1 MGGFNPL
8 QWGSDPTQFNP
19 PPADPTQDLQQNSS
33 LMDYL
38 KRNAQPTPSTTTQP
52 LPSTTTPAQS
62 GYTPQD
68 PTQQLEQQVGPAQA
82 TLGQGLQNQQQP
94 QGQGGQQPPQA
105 DPWESLKS
113 NLIQQY
119 NANQQPP
126 ASGGLLKRMLTGF
139 LSGGGAA
146 MMRDAGLQTPEQQQ
160 QTRLNNITSISNA
173 QALDQFRQAQAQSLA
188 MVNVQLPSG
197 EVVQMPANSAAKVY
211 ASQVR
216 AQTQQPSTDPKEM
229 YGRRLA
235 YLLQNGIDPSTDTQ
249 LQQIASA
256 QQDFTAKPPADTATA
271 AKSAYMGI
279 IGKMQAAG
287 ALPPDYLTSPQHLSA
302 AIQAAG
308 KKGVLTPAEVQQGTG
323 FMATYT
329 TPAATAANVNVKI
342 DASQAQQ
349 GRELGYAFDP
359 RTQQTVAATQADA
372 NAQGLTAWRKVGEN
386 DIRQD
391 TLLNNRLSDVT
402 NKINRYNQTLQTPL
416 SDHDKGNVAGMLTD
430 LKLDTSGVSVP
441 MDRFNAA
448 VNAENLSHLDNPQAA
463 QNRLIA
469 YQNAREAMIG
479 YQRVLSGSARS
490 SDKSLEMNLATLPSP
505 AMPEDFSRNAI
516 GQFKENLGIV
526 SQGIPRIPGVQ
537 SPGDVERQFQQP
549 QSPVNVNQPPQFDF
563 DPASNSLKPH
573 SSGLSQF
580 LQHTRNGASYAGG
593 VIQGIGAAEQNW
605 LRQHNLMGGK

>member
-1 MGGFNPL
+1 MGGSFGIPDL
-8 QWGSDPTQFNP
+8 GGIVGGP
-19 PPADPTQDLQQNSS
+19 PPADPTQDSQQNSS
-33 LMDYL
+33 LIDYL
-38 KRNAQPTPSTTTQP
+38 KRAAQPTPSTTTQP

-82 TLGQGLQNQQQP
+82 QLGQALQNQQTQGP
-94 QGQGGQQPPQA
+94 QQGQGGQQPPQA

-119 NANQQPP
+119 NQNQPPP

-146 MMRDAGLQTPEQQQ
+146 MMRDAGLASPDQLQQQ
-160 QTRLNNITSISNA
+160 RLQNINSISTAQSLDQYRAAQA
-173 QALDQFRQAQAQSLA
+173 QALQ

-235 YLLQNGIDPSTDTQ
+235 YLLQSGIDPSTDTQ

-287 ALPPDYLTSPQHLSA
+287 ALPQDYLTSPQHLSA

-308 KKGVLTPAEVQQGTG
+308 KRGVLTPAEVQQGTG

-342 DASQAQQ
+342 DATQAQQ
-349 GRELGYAFDP
+349 GKELGYAFDP
-359 RTQQTVAATQADA
+359 KTQQTVAATQADA
-372 NAQGLTAWRKVGEN
+372 NSNGLTAWRKVGEN

-391 TLLNNRLSDVT
+391 TLLNNRLTDVT
-402 NKINRYNQTLQTPL
+402 NKINRYDQTLQTPL
-416 SDHDKGNVAGMLTD
+416 SDFDKGNIAGLQTD
-430 LKLDTSGVSVP
+430 LKLDTSGVSIP
-441 MDRFNAA
+441 FDRVNAA
-448 VNAENLSHLDNPQAA
+448 LNAENLSNMSPAA
-463 QNRLIA
+463 KNRVIA
-469 YQNAREAMIG
+469 YWNAREAMIS
-479 YQRVLSGSARS
+479 YQRVLSGSGRS
-490 SDKSLEMNLATLPSP
+490 SDKSLEMNLQTLPNPS
-505 AMPEDFSRNAI
+505 MPEEFSRNAI

-526 SQGIPRIPGVQ
+526 TQGIPRIPGVQ
-537 SPGDVERQFQQP
+537 SPADVERQFQSQFSVP
-549 QSPVNVNQPPQFDF
+549 SFGQFNQAPEYNY
-563 DPASNSLKPH
+563 DPGSNSLTPL
-573 SSGLSQF
+573 GP
-580 LQHTRNGASYAGG
+580 
-593 VIQGIGAAEQNW
+593 
-605 LRQHNLMGGK
+605 GGKRNPF

>member
-1 MGGFNPL
+1 MGGSFGIPDL
-8 QWGSDPTQFNP
+8 GGIVGGP
-19 PPADPTQDLQQNSS
+19 PPVDPTQDPQQNSS
-33 LMDYL
+33 LMDFL
-38 KRNAQPTPSTTTQP
+38 KRNAQPTPSTATQP
-52 LPSTTTPAQS
+52 LPSTTTPAPS

-82 TLGQGLQNQQQP
+82 TLGQGLQAQQQQLP
-94 QGQGGQQPPQA
+94 QQPGPQQPGQPGGQGQGGPQA
-105 DPWESLKS
+105 DPWETLKQG
-113 NLIQQY
+113 LIQQY

-139 LSGGGAA
+139 LSGAGAA
-146 MMRDAGLQTPEQQQ
+146 MQRDAGLPSPDQQQ
-160 QTRLNNITSISNA
+160 QQRLNNIASISTAQSLDQYRAAQA
-173 QALDQFRQAQAQSLA
+173 QALQ
-188 MVNVQLPSG
+188 MVNVQLPNG
-197 EVVQMPANSAAKVY
+197 DVVQMPANSAAKVY
-211 ASQVR
+211 AAQSR
-216 AQTQQPSTDPKEM
+216 PQTQTTDPKEM
-229 YGRRLA
+229 YGQRLA
-235 YLLQNGIDPSTDTQ
+235 YLLRSGIDPSSDTQ
-249 LQQIASA
+249 LQQIAQA

-372 NAQGLTAWRKVGEN
+372 TNQGLTAWRKVGEN

-416 SDHDKGNVAGMLTD
+416 SDYDKGNIAGLQTD
-430 LKLDTSGVSVP
+430 LKLDTSGISVP
-441 MDRFNAA
+441 FDRVNAA
-448 VNAENLSHLDNPQAA
+448 LNSENLRTMSPAA
-463 QNRLIA
+463 KNRVIA
-469 YQNAREAMIG
+469 YWNAREAMIG

-490 SDKSLEMNLATLPSP
+490 SDKSLEMNLQTLPNPS
-505 AMPEDFSRNAI
+505 MPEDFSRNAI

-537 SPGDVERQFQQP
+537 SPADVERQFQQP
-549 QSPVNVNQPPQFDF
+549 QSANVNQAPEYNY
-563 DPASNSLKPH
+563 DPGSNSLMPL
-573 SSGLSQF
+573 GP
-580 LQHTRNGASYAGG
+580 
-593 VIQGIGAAEQNW
+593 
-605 LRQHNLMGGK
+605 GGKRNPF

>member
-1 MGGFNPL
+1 VAH
-8 QWGSDPTQFNP
+8 P
-19 PPADPTQDLQQNSS
+19 PVDPTQDPQQNSS
-33 LMDYL
+33 LMDFL
-38 KRNAQPTPSTTTQP
+38 KRNAQPTPSTATQP
-52 LPSTTTPAQS
+52 LPSTTTPAPS

-82 TLGQGLQNQQQP
+82 TLGQGLQAQQQQLP
-94 QGQGGQQPPQA
+94 QQPGPQQPGQPGGQGQGGPQA
-105 DPWESLKS
+105 DPWETLKQG
-113 NLIQQY
+113 LIQQY

-126 ASGGLLKRMLTGF
+126 ASGGPLKRMLTGF
-139 LSGGGAA
+139 LSGAGAA
-146 MMRDAGLQTPEQQQ
+146 MQRDAGLPSPDQQQ
-160 QTRLNNITSISNA
+160 QQRLNNIASISTAQSLDQYRAAQA
-173 QALDQFRQAQAQSLA
+173 QALQ
-188 MVNVQLPSG
+188 MVNVQLPNG
-197 EVVQMPANSAAKVY
+197 DVVQMPANSAAKVY
-211 ASQVR
+211 AAQSR
-216 AQTQQPSTDPKEM
+216 PQTQTTDPKEM
-229 YGRRLA
+229 YGQRLA
-235 YLLQNGIDPSTDTQ
+235 YLLRSGIDPSSDTQ
-249 LQQIASA
+249 LQQIAQA

-287 ALPPDYLTSPQHLSA
+287 ALPPDYLTSPQHLSS

-372 NAQGLTAWRKVGEN
+372 TNQGLTAWRKVGEN

-416 SDHDKGNVAGMLTD
+416 SDYDKGNIAGLQTD
-430 LKLDTSGVSVP
+430 LKLDTSGISVP
-441 MDRFNAA
+441 FDRVNAA
-448 VNAENLSHLDNPQAA
+448 LNSENLRTMSPAA
-463 QNRLIA
+463 KNRVIA
-469 YQNAREAMIG
+469 YWNAREAMIG

-490 SDKSLEMNLATLPSP
+490 SDKSLEMNLQTLPNPS
-505 AMPEDFSRNAI
+505 MPEDFSRNAI

-537 SPGDVERQFQQP
+537 SPADVERQFQQP
-549 QSPVNVNQPPQFDF
+549 QSANVNQAPEYNY
-563 DPASNSLKPH
+563 DPGSNSLMPL
-573 SSGLSQF
+573 GP
-580 LQHTRNGASYAGG
+580 
-593 VIQGIGAAEQNW
+593 
-605 LRQHNLMGGK
+605 GGKRNPF

>member
-8 QWGSDPTQFNP
+8 QWGSDPTQP
-19 PPADPTQDLQQNSS
+19 QPAPDPTQDPQQSPS

-38 KRNAQPTPSTTTQP
+38 KRNAQPTPTTT
-52 LPSTTTPAQS
+52 AQS

-68 PTQQLEQQVGPAQA
+68 PTQLLEQQIGPAQA
-82 TLGQGLQNQQQP
+82 TLGQGLQQQQSQGP
-94 QGQGGQQPPQA
+94 QQGQGGQQPPQA

-119 NANQQPP
+119 NQNTQPP

-139 LSGGGAA
+139 LNGAGAA
-146 MMRDAGLQTPEQQQ
+146 MARDAGLATPDQLQQQ
-160 QTRLNNITSISNA
+160 RLQNINSISTAQSLDQYRAAQA
-173 QALDQFRQAQAQSLA
+173 QALQ

-211 ASQVR
+211 AAQSR
-216 AQTQQPSTDPKEM
+216 PQTQSTDPKEM
-229 YGRRLA
+229 YGQRLA
-235 YLLQNGIDPSTDTQ
+235 FLLRSGIDPSTDTQ
-249 LQQIASA
+249 LQQIAQA

-372 NAQGLTAWRKVGEN
+372 NSHGLTAWRKVGEN

-391 TLLNNRLSDVT
+391 TLLNNRLTDVT
-402 NKINRYNQTLQTPL
+402 NKINRYDQTLQTPL
-416 SDHDKGNVAGMLTD
+416 SDFDKGNIAGLQTD
-430 LKLDTSGVSVP
+430 LKLDTSGISVP
-441 MDRFNAA
+441 FDRVNAA
-448 VNAENLSHLDNPQAA
+448 LNSENLSNMSPAA
-463 QNRLIA
+463 KNRVIA
-469 YQNAREAMIG
+469 YWNAREAMIG
-479 YQRVLSGSARS
+479 YQRVLSGSGRS
-490 SDKSLEMNLATLPSP
+490 SDKSLEMNLQTLPNPS
-505 AMPEDFSRNAI
+505 MPEDFSRNAI

-526 SQGIPRIPGVQ
+526 TQGIPRIPGVQ
-537 SPGDVERQFQQP
+537 SPADVERQFQQP
-549 QSPVNVNQPPQFDF
+549 QYSVPSFGQFNQAAPEYNY
-563 DPASNSLKPH
+563 DPRTQSLTPL
-573 SSGLSQF
+573 GP
-580 LQHTRNGASYAGG
+580 
-593 VIQGIGAAEQNW
+593 
-605 LRQHNLMGGK
+605 GGKRNPF

>member
-1 MGGFNPL
+1 MGGSFGIPDL
-8 QWGSDPTQFNP
+8 GGIIGGP
-19 PPADPTQDLQQNSS
+19 PPVDPTQDPQQNSS

-38 KRNAQPTPSTTTQP
+38 KRNAQPTTSTTTQP
-52 LPSTTTPAQS
+52 LPSTTTSAQS

-82 TLGQGLQNQQQP
+82 TLGQGLQNQQQSQGP
-94 QGQGGQQPPQA
+94 QQAQQAPQA
-105 DPWESLKS
+105 DPWESLKA

-146 MMRDAGLQTPEQQQ
+146 MMRDAGLPTLDQQQ

-173 QALDQFRQAQAQSLA
+173 QALDQFRQAQAQSLQ

-216 AQTQQPSTDPKEM
+216 AQTQQPSTDPKEI

-441 MDRFNAA
+441 MDRFNAV

-479 YQRVLSGSARS
+479 YQRVLSGSSRS

-549 QSPVNVNQPPQFDF
+549 QSPANVNQPPQFDF

>member
-8 QWGSDPTQFNP
+8 EWGSDPTQFNP
-19 PPADPTQDLQQNSS
+19 PPADPTQDPQQSSS
-33 LMDYL
+33 LMDFL

-52 LPSTTTPAQS
+52 LPSTTTAAQS

-68 PTQQLEQQVGPAQA
+68 PTQQLEQQIGPAQA
-82 TLGQGLQNQQQP
+82 QLGQALQNQQP
-94 QGQGGQQPPQA
+94 QGPQQGGQQPPQA

-113 NLIQQY
+113 NLIDQY
-119 NANQQPP
+119 NANTQPP

-139 LSGGGAA
+139 LSGAGTA
-146 MMRDAGLQTPEQQQ
+146 MMRDAGLSTPDQLQQQ
-160 QTRLNNITSISNA
+160 RLQNINSISTA
-173 QALDQFRQAQAQSLA
+173 QSLDQYRAAQAQALA
-188 MVNVQLPSG
+188 MVNVQLPNG

-256 QQDFTAKPPADTATA
+256 QQDFTAKSPADTATA

-342 DASQAQQ
+342 DAGQAQQ

-359 RTQQTVAATQADA
+359 RTQQTVAATQSDA

-391 TLLNNRLSDVT
+391 TLLNNRLTDVT

-430 LKLDTSGVSVP
+430 LKLDTSGISVP
-441 MDRFNAA
+441 MYRFNAA
-448 VNAENLSHLDNPQAA
+448 VNAENLSNLDNPQAA

-479 YQRVLSGSARS
+479 YQRVLSGSGRS

-516 GQFKENLGIV
+516 QQFKENLGIV
-526 SQGIPRIPGVQ
+526 SQGIPRMPGVQ
-537 SPGDVERQFQQP
+537 SPADVERQFQP
-549 QSPVNVNQPPQFDF
+549 QFSVPSFGQFNQPPEYNY
-563 DPASNSLKPH
+563 DPRTNSLTPL
-573 SSGLSQF
+573 GP
-580 LQHTRNGASYAGG
+580 
-593 VIQGIGAAEQNW
+593 
-605 LRQHNLMGGK
+605 GGKRNPF

>member
-1 MGGFNPL
+1 M
-8 QWGSDPTQFNP
+8 GSDPTQFNP
-19 PPADPTQDLQQNSS
+19 PPADPTQDPQQSSS
-33 LMDYL
+33 LMDFL

-52 LPSTTTPAQS
+52 LPSTTTAAQS

-68 PTQQLEQQVGPAQA
+68 PTQQLEQQIGPAQA
-82 TLGQGLQNQQQP
+82 QLGQALQNQQP
-94 QGQGGQQPPQA
+94 QGPQQGGQQPPQA

-113 NLIQQY
+113 NLIDQY
-119 NANQQPP
+119 NANTQPP

-139 LSGGGAA
+139 LSGAGTA
-146 MMRDAGLQTPEQQQ
+146 MMRDAGLSTPDQLQQQ
-160 QTRLNNITSISNA
+160 RLQNINSISTA
-173 QALDQFRQAQAQSLA
+173 QSLDQYRAAQAQALA
-188 MVNVQLPSG
+188 MVNVQLPNG

-256 QQDFTAKPPADTATA
+256 QQDFTAKSPADTATA

-342 DASQAQQ
+342 DAGQAQQ

-359 RTQQTVAATQADA
+359 RTQQTVAATQSDA
-372 NAQGLTAWRKVGEN
+372 NAQGLTAWRKVGDN

-391 TLLNNRLSDVT
+391 TLLNNRLTDVT

-430 LKLDTSGVSVP
+430 LKLDTSGISVP
-441 MDRFNAA
+441 MYRFNAA
-448 VNAENLSHLDNPQAA
+448 VNAENLSNLDNPQAA

-479 YQRVLSGSARS
+479 YQRVLSGSGRS

-516 GQFKENLGIV
+516 QQFKENLGIV
-526 SQGIPRIPGVQ
+526 SQGIPRMPGVQ
-537 SPGDVERQFQQP
+537 SPADVERQFQP
-549 QSPVNVNQPPQFDF
+549 QFSVPSFGQFNQPPEYNY
-563 DPASNSLKPH
+563 DPRTNSLTPL
-573 SSGLSQF
+573 GP
-580 LQHTRNGASYAGG
+580 
-593 VIQGIGAAEQNW
+593 
-605 LRQHNLMGGK
+605 GGKRNPF

>member
-1 MGGFNPL
+1 MGGFNAV

-19 PPADPTQDLQQNSS
+19 PATDPTQDPQQSSS
-33 LMDYL
+33 LMDFL

-52 LPSTTTPAQS
+52 LPSTTAPGQS

-82 TLGQGLQNQQQP
+82 TLGQGLQNQQQTQGP
-94 QGQGGQQPPQA
+94 QQAQQPPQA

-119 NANQQPP
+119 NANAQPP

-139 LSGGGAA
+139 LSGAGTA
-146 MMRDAGLQTPEQQQ
+146 MMRDAGLASPDQLQQQ
-160 QTRLNNITSISNA
+160 RLQNISSISTAQSLDQYRAAQA
-173 QALDQFRQAQAQSLA
+173 QALQ

-235 YLLQNGIDPSTDTQ
+235 YLLQNGIDPTSDQQ
-249 LQQIASA
+249 LQQIAQA

-287 ALPPDYLTSPQHLSA
+287 SLPPDYLTSPQHLSA

-308 KKGVLTPAEVQQGTG
+308 RKGVLTPAEVQQGTG

-342 DASQAQQ
+342 DAGLAQQ
-349 GRELGYAFDP
+349 GKELGYAFDP

-372 NAQGLTAWRKVGEN
+372 NSHGLTAWRKVGEN

-391 TLLNNRLSDVT
+391 TLLNNRLTDVT

-416 SDHDKGNVAGMLTD
+416 SDSDKGNIAGLQTD

-441 MDRFNAA
+441 FDRVNAA
-448 VNAENLSHLDNPQAA
+448 LNAENLSNMSPAA
-463 QNRLIA
+463 KNRVIA
-469 YQNAREAMIG
+469 YWNAREAMIG
-479 YQRVLSGSARS
+479 YQRVLSGSGRS
-490 SDKSLEMNLATLPSP
+490 SDKSLEMNLQTLPNPS
-505 AMPEDFSRNAI
+505 MPEDFSRNAI

-526 SQGIPRIPGVQ
+526 TQGIPRIPGVQ
-537 SPGDVERQFQQP
+537 SPADVERQFQSQFSVP
-549 QSPVNVNQPPQFDF
+549 SFGQFNQAPEYNY
-563 DPASNSLKPH
+563 DPGSNSLTPL
-573 SSGLSQF
+573 GP
-580 LQHTRNGASYAGG
+580 
-593 VIQGIGAAEQNW
+593 
-605 LRQHNLMGGK
+605 GGKRNPF

>member
-1 MGGFNPL
+1 MSGFNAV
-8 QWGSDPTQFNP
+8 QWGSDPTQP
-19 PPADPTQDLQQNSS
+19 QVDPTQDPQQSPS

-38 KRNAQPTPSTTTQP
+38 KRNAQPTPTTTQP
-52 LPSTTTPAQS
+52 LPSTTTSGQS

-68 PTQQLEQQVGPAQA
+68 PTQLLEQQIGPAQA
-82 TLGQGLQNQQQP
+82 TLGQGLANQQQSQGP
-94 QGQGGQQPPQA
+94 QSQGQGGQQPPQS

-119 NANQQPP
+119 NQNTQPP

-139 LSGGGAA
+139 LSGAGAA
-146 MMRDAGLQTPEQQQ
+146 MARDAGLATPDQLQQQ
-160 QTRLNNITSISNA
+160 RLQNINSISTAQSLDQYRAAQA
-173 QALDQFRQAQAQSLA
+173 QALQ

-197 EVVQMPANSAAKVY
+197 EVVQMPANSAAKVW
-211 ASQVR
+211 A
-216 AQTQQPSTDPKEM
+216 AQSRPQAQSTDPKEM
-229 YGRRLA
+229 YGQRLA
-235 YLLQNGIDPSTDTQ
+235 YLLRNGIDPTTDTQ
-249 LQQIASA
+249 LQQIAQA

-287 ALPPDYLTSPQHLSA
+287 SLPPDYLTSPQHLSA

-342 DASQAQQ
+342 DAGQAQQ

-372 NAQGLTAWRKVGEN
+372 NAHGLTAWRKVAEN

-391 TLLNNRLSDVT
+391 TLLNNRLTDVT

-416 SDHDKGNVAGMLTD
+416 SDLDKGNIAGLQTD
-430 LKLDTSGVSVP
+430 LKLDTSGISVP
-441 MDRFNAA
+441 FDRVNAA
-448 VNAENLSHLDNPQAA
+448 LNAENLSNMSPAA
-463 QNRLIA
+463 KNRVIA
-469 YQNAREAMIG
+469 YWNAREAMIG
-479 YQRVLSGSARS
+479 YQRVLSGSGRS
-490 SDKSLEMNLATLPSP
+490 SDKSLEMNLQTLPNPS
-505 AMPEDFSRNAI
+505 MPEDFSRNAI

-526 SQGIPRIPGVQ
+526 TQGIPRIPGVQ
-537 SPGDVERQFQQP
+537 SPADVERQFQQTP
-549 QSPVNVNQPPQFDF
+549 ANVNQQPEYNY
-563 DPASNSLKPH
+563 DPR
-573 SSGLSQF
+573 
-580 LQHTRNGASYAGG
+580 T
-593 VIQGIGAAEQNW
+593 QN
-605 LRQHNLMGGK
+605 LVPLGPGGKRNPF

>member
-19 PPADPTQDLQQNSS
+19 PPADPTQDPQHNSS
-33 LMDYL
+33 LIDYL
-38 KRNAQPTPSTTTQP
+38 KQNAQPTPSTTTQP

-82 TLGQGLQNQQQP
+82 QLGQALQNQQP
-94 QGQGGQQPPQA
+94 QGPQQGRGGQQPPQA
-105 DPWESLKS
+105 DPWETLKQG
-113 NLIQQY
+113 LIQQY
-119 NANQQPP
+119 NSNQQPP

-139 LSGGGAA
+139 LSGAGTA
-146 MMRDAGLQTPEQQQ
+146 MMRDAGLQSPEQQQ
-160 QTRLNNITSISNA
+160 QQRLQNISSISTA
-173 QALDQFRQAQAQSLA
+173 QSLDQYRAAQAQALA

-430 LKLDTSGVSVP
+430 LKLDTSGISVP

-549 QSPVNVNQPPQFDF
+549 QSPGNVNPPPQFYF
-563 DPASNSLKPH
+563 DPASNSLKPL
-573 SSGLSQF
+573 GP
-580 LQHTRNGASYAGG
+580 
-593 VIQGIGAAEQNW
+593 
-605 LRQHNLMGGK
+605 GGKRNPF

>member
-8 QWGSDPTQFNP
+8 QWRSDPTQFNP
-19 PPADPTQDLQQNSS
+19 PPADPTQDPQQTSS
-33 LMDYL
+33 LMDFL
-38 KRNAQPTPSTTTQP
+38 KRNAQSTSSTTTQP
-52 LPSTTTPAQS
+52 LPSTTIPAQS

-82 TLGQGLQNQQQP
+82 TLGQGLQNQQQQLQP
-94 QGQGGQQPPQA
+94 QPGPQQPGQPGGQGQGGPQS
-105 DPWESLKS
+105 DPWESLKQG
-113 NLIQQY
+113 LIQQY

-139 LSGGGAA
+139 LSGAGAA
-146 MMRDAGLQTPEQQQ
+146 MARDAGLATPDQQQ
-160 QTRLNNITSISNA
+160 QQRLQNISSISTAQSLDQYRAAQA
-173 QALDQFRQAQAQSLA
+173 QALQ
-188 MVNVQLPSG
+188 MVNVQLPNG
-197 EVVQMPANSAAKVY
+197 DVVQMPANSAAKVY
-211 ASQVR
+211 AAQSR
-216 AQTQQPSTDPKEM
+216 PQTQTTDPKEM
-229 YGRRLA
+229 YGQRLA
-235 YLLQNGIDPSTDTQ
+235 YLLRSGIDPSTDTQ
-249 LQQIASA
+249 LQQIAQA

-287 ALPPDYLTSPQHLSA
+287 ALNPDYLTSPQHLSA

-308 KKGVLTPAEVQQGTG
+308 KKGVLTPAEVQQATG

-359 RTQQTVAATQADA
+359 RTQQTVAATQAEA
-372 NAQGLTAWRKVGEN
+372 NSNGLTAWRKVGEN

-391 TLLNNRLSDVT
+391 TLLNNRLTDVT

-430 LKLDTSGVSVP
+430 LKLDTSGISVP

-479 YQRVLSGSARS
+479 YQRVLSGSGRS
-490 SDKSLEMNLATLPSP
+490 SDKSLEMNLQTLPSP

-516 GQFKENLGIV
+516 QQFKENLGIV

-537 SPGDVERQFQQP
+537 SPGDVERQFQAQP
-549 QSPVNVNQPPQFDF
+549 PVNVNQTPQFYF
-563 DPASNSLKPH
+563 DPASNSLKPL
-573 SSGLSQF
+573 GP
-580 LQHTRNGASYAGG
+580 
-593 VIQGIGAAEQNW
+593 
-605 LRQHNLMGGK
+605 GGKRNPF

>member
-1 MGGFNPL
+1 MGGFNSL
-8 QWGSDPTQFNP
+8 EWGSDPTQFNP
-19 PPADPTQDLQQNSS
+19 PPADPTQDPQQSSS
-33 LMDYL
+33 LMDFL

-68 PTQQLEQQVGPAQA
+68 PTQQLEQQIGPAQA
-82 TLGQGLQNQQQP
+82 QLGQALQNQQP
-94 QGQGGQQPPQA
+94 QGPQQGGQQPPQA

-113 NLIQQY
+113 NLIDQY
-119 NANQQPP
+119 NANTQPP

-139 LSGGGAA
+139 LSGAGTA
-146 MMRDAGLQTPEQQQ
+146 MMRDAGLSTPDQLQQQ
-160 QTRLNNITSISNA
+160 RLQNINSISTA
-173 QALDQFRQAQAQSLA
+173 QSLDQYRAAQAQALA

-216 AQTQQPSTDPKEM
+216 AQMQQPSTDPKEM

-302 AIQAAG
+302 AILAAG

-342 DASQAQQ
+342 DTGQAQQ

-359 RTQQTVAATQADA
+359 RTQQTVAATQSDA

-391 TLLNNRLSDVT
+391 TLLNNRLTDVT
-402 NKINRYNQTLQTPL
+402 NKINRTTK
-416 SDHDKGNVAGMLTD
+416 HC
-430 LKLDTSGVSVP
+430 KLP
-441 MDRFNAA
+441 
-448 VNAENLSHLDNPQAA
+448 
-463 QNRLIA
+463 
-469 YQNAREAMIG
+469 
-479 YQRVLSGSARS
+479 
-490 SDKSLEMNLATLPSP
+490 
-505 AMPEDFSRNAI
+505 
-516 GQFKENLGIV
+516 
-526 SQGIPRIPGVQ
+526 
-537 SPGDVERQFQQP
+537 
-549 QSPVNVNQPPQFDF
+549 
-563 DPASNSLKPH
+563 
-573 SSGLSQF
+573 
-580 LQHTRNGASYAGG
+580 
-593 VIQGIGAAEQNW
+593 
-605 LRQHNLMGGK
+605 